1 MWSFRIF
8 LFLLALN
15 ITAYVVLTATTGGVY
30 LFPFV
35 QYSHGLNSTGNV
47 TNYETAFNGTQ
58 AVEQWDPQGGYG
70 FAGDLFSGLNM
81 FWTTFR
87 FLIDGLGMTLDWV
100 GSFIPAA
107 QTSFTYIA
115 WMIRVMFGVVTVVM
129 VYQFIT
135 GRNVESAEG

>member
-1 MWSFRIF
+1 M
-8 LFLLALN
+8 LAIN
-15 ITAYVVLTATTGGVY
+15 ITAFVTLTATSGGDY

-35 QYSHGLNSTGNV
+35 QYSHGLNNTGNV
-47 TNYETAFNGTQ
+47 TSYEEAFNGT
-58 AVEQWDPQGGYG
+58 AIVDQWNPQGGYG

-87 FLIDGLGMTLDWV
+87 FLIDGLGMTLEWA

-115 WMIRVMFGVVTVVM
+115 WILRVMFAVVTIVM

-135 GRNVESAEG
+135 GRSIESESG